1 MNQNYAPL
9 YQALIDHKEKGT
21 VSYHVPGH
29 KNGSIFEESAQK
41 VFQQILEIDVTE
53 LSGLDDLH
61 AAEGPILQ
69 AEELLADFYQAAS
82 SYFLVNGS
90 TSGNLA
96 MVMAVCEEGDT
107 VLVQRNC
114 HKSII
119 HALRLANVNPVFIT
133 PSFNE
138 EWGVAGGVEV
148 EHIHKA
154 IAMYPSAR
162 ALILTHPTYYGEAH
176 SIKGIIEAAHN
187 KEIPVLVDQAH
198 GAHFGL
204 PGFPESAIEAG
215 ADIVVHSAHKTL
227 PAMTMGSYLHV
238 NSQLVNKEELEYYLQ
253 VFQSSSPSYP
263 IMASLDLARVY
274 LASFNP
280 ADTEHLLY
288 AIRQFRVELSEI
300 PGLKI
305 MENDDCLKLT
315 LRSEQIPDGF
325 QFQTVLEDYGIYTEL
340 ADTENVLLVLPLLKA
355 HMEYPFTETV
365 DKINH
370 ALNGREMAKRS
381 LTNPEFVNDHL
392 LSTLS
397 LTYKEMKRQP
407 KRSVSFK
414 ESIGCIS
421 AEMIIPY
428 PPGIPLLMAGE
439 VITAEKISYM
449 EELRNKG
456 GRFHGGTVLSRGLL
470 LVYG

>member
-1 MNQNYAPL
+1 MNQNYAPI
-9 YQALIDHKEKGT
+9 YQALLDHKEKGT

-29 KNGSIFEESAQK
+29 KNGYIFEESAQE

-53 LSGLDDLH
+53 LNGLDDLH
-61 AAEGPILQ
+61 AADGPILH
-69 AEELLADFYQAAS
+69 AEELLADFYHAAN

-96 MVMAVCEEGDT
+96 MIMAVCEEGDT

-138 EWGVAGGVEV
+138 EWGVAGGVET
-148 EHIHKA
+148 EHINKA
-154 IAMYPSAR
+154 VDMYPSAR
-162 ALILTHPTYYGEAH
+162 ALILTHPTYYGEAQ
-176 SIKGIIEAAHN
+176 SIRGVIEAAHN
-187 KEIPVLVDQAH
+187 KDIPVLVDQAH
-198 GAHFGL
+198 GAHFGM
-204 PGFPESAIEAG
+204 PGFPESAVEAG

-238 NSQLVNKEELEYYLQ
+238 NSKRVDKEELDYYLQ

-274 LASFNP
+274 LASYNL

-288 AIRQFRVELSEI
+288 SIQKFREGLSRI
-300 PGLKI
+300 PGLKV
-305 MENDDCLKLT
+305 MESDDSLKVT

-325 QFQTVLEDYGIYTEL
+325 QFQTVLENYGIYTEL
-340 ADTENVLLVLPLLKA
+340 ADTENVLLVIPLLKA
-355 HMEYPFTETV
+355 SMEYPFTETI
-365 DKINH
+365 DKINL
-370 ALNGREMAKRS
+370 ALNGKEAVKRS
-381 LTNPEFVNDHL
+381 ASLPDFYNDHL
-392 LSTLS
+392 FSTLS
-397 LTYKEMKRQP
+397 LTYKEMKKRP
-407 KRSVSFK
+407 KRSVPFK
-414 ESIGCIS
+414 ESVGCVS

-428 PPGIPLLMAGE
+428 PPGIPLIMAGE
-439 VITAEKISYM
+439 MITAEKIVYL
-449 EELRNKG
+449 EKLRSKG
-456 GRFHGGTVLSRGLL
+456 GRFHGGAVLSQGLL